1 MANEKTK
8 AEQYR
13 EERKAR
19 IAETAKKNAKNM
31 GKSNT
36 AKRIASK
43 VVLIV
48 LIVAIAVTAVGYCLN
63 YYGVPER
70 MLKIGGVGDAQSISA
85 AEYEFYYM
93 SAYNDVCTMQ
103 QQYAQYGQ
111 DMGFDTSLPIEEQ
124 TGTTTNE
131 DGEEVSWQEF
141 IHDRALSQIQ
151 IYKALYTE
159 AVNAGLELDEADE
172 ASIDKQIDELRE
184 QADSNGYSLNAFL
197 KKTYGGA
204 VNKRFL
210 KRQLEIQVL
219 ARKYYTTRTEELAD
233 SYDQADI
240 DAVYN
245 ADKDSYDLVSYRIY
259 TFAPASL
266 TQGDDEDDK
275 TFEAREAKEKANAKT
290 KAEAFFK
297 AVTDEKS
304 FLSQAA
310 ALNKDVEDYDAE
322 TETKGVQTLKSD
334 ISQSYSEEL
343 ANWLFNANTKVG
355 DKKMVTDSDSGTYY
369 IALLTQGKHQV
380 NTVAVR
386 QILFMTV
393 DQSSG
398 EALSDDEIK
407 EAKENADK
415 ALKTWQEGDKTEES
429 FAAIANDLSEDTGSN
444 TNGGLYSSVLPGQM
458 VTEFDAWCFDSS
470 RKPGDVEIVETD
482 YGYHVMYFVGVNGEY
497 YDETIRAEKAS
508 EDIETESNEITEKDE
523 YKVGVGPRRTA
534 YAEKKVMKKIKRLLE
549 IYAANS
555 QYSYY

>member
-1 MANEKTK
+1 MANEKSK

-31 GKSNT
+31 EKSNA
-36 AKRIASK
+36 AKRILGR
-43 VVLIV
+43 VVSIILV
-48 LIVAIAVTAVGYCLN
+48 VAIAVTAVGYCLN

-85 AEYEFYYM
+85 AEYEFYFM

-111 DMGFDTSLPIEEQ
+111 DLGFDTSVSIEEQ
-124 TGTTTNE
+124 TGTTQNS
-131 DGEEVSWQEF
+131 DGEEVTWQQF

-151 IYKALYTE
+151 LYKALYTE
-159 AVNAGLELDEADE
+159 AVKAGLELDEADKV
-172 ASIDKQIDELRE
+172 SIDKQIDELRE

-197 KKTYGGA
+197 RRTYGNA
-204 VNKRFL
+204 VNKRML
-210 KRQLEIQVL
+210 KKQLKIQVL

-233 SYDQADI
+233 GYDQTEI
-240 DAVYN
+240 DAIYN
-245 ADKDSYDLVSYRIY
+245 KAKDDYDLVSYRIY
-259 TFAPASL
+259 TFTPASL
-266 TQGDDEDDK
+266 TQGDNEDDK
-275 TFEAREAKEKANAKT
+275 TFEAREAKEKASIKT

-310 ALNKDVEDYDAE
+310 ALNKDVEGYDAE
-322 TETKGVQTLKSD
+322 TATKGSLMLKND
-334 ISQSYSEEL
+334 ITQNYTEDL

-355 DKKMVTDSDSGTYY
+355 DKKIVSDGDSGTYY
-369 IALLTQGKHQV
+369 IALMTEGKHQV

-386 QILFMTV
+386 HILFSTV
-393 DQSSG
+393 DQNSG
-398 EALSDDEIK
+398 EALSDEEIK
-407 EAKENADK
+407 EAKKNAENA
-415 ALKTWQEGDKTEES
+415 LKSWQEGDKTEES
-429 FAAIANDLSEDTGSN
+429 FAAIANDLSDDTGSN
-444 TNGGLYSSVLPGQM
+444 TTGGLYASVVPGQM
-458 VTEFDAWCFDSS
+458 VTPFDDWCFDSS
-470 RKPGDVEIVETD
+470 RKTGDVAIVETEH
-482 YGYHVMYFVGVNGEY
+482 GYHVMYFVGVNGKY

-508 EDIETESNEITEKDE
+508 EDIETESNALIEKEE
-523 YKVGVGPRRTA
+523 YKVGVGPRRTE

-555 QYSYY
+555 QYSYS